1 VTRRTAAVASARPPL
16 AAARVQ
22 FASLPPALPER
33 TMRWLLTMFIA
44 LAVLTALQP
53 WLRRL
58 GIGRLPGD
66 FNFRIGGREY
76 PFPFASTLLMTALVF
91 LIGRLL

>member
-1 VTRRTAAVASARPPL
+1 
-16 AAARVQ
+16 
-22 FASLPPALPER
+22 
-33 TMRWLLTMFIA
+33 MRWLLTMFIA

-66 FNFRIGGREY
+66 VNFRIGGREY
-76 PFPFASTLLMTALVF
+76 SFPFASTVLMTALMF
-91 LIGRLL
+91 LIGRLI

>member
-1 VTRRTAAVASARPPL
+1 
-16 AAARVQ
+16 
-22 FASLPPALPER
+22 
-33 TMRWLLTMFIA
+33 MRWLLTMFIA
-44 LAVLTALQP
+44 LVVLTALQP

-66 FNFRIGGREY
+66 LSLRIRGREVSL
-76 PFPFASTLLMTALVF
+76 PFTSTVVLSVLMF

>member
-1 VTRRTAAVASARPPL
+1 
-16 AAARVQ
+16 
-22 FASLPPALPER
+22 
-33 TMRWLLTMFIA
+33 MRWLLTLFIA

-66 FNFRIGGREY
+66 FSFRIGGREY
-76 PFPFASTLLMTALVF
+76 SFPFASTVLMTVLLFLV
-91 LIGRLL
+91 GKLL

>member
-1 VTRRTAAVASARPPL
+1 
-16 AAARVQ
+16 
-22 FASLPPALPER
+22 
-33 TMRWLLTMFIA
+33 MRWLLTLFIA

-66 FNFRIGGREY
+66 INFRIGSREY
-76 PFPFASTLLMTALVF
+76 SFPFASTALLSFLMF
-91 LIGRLL
+91 LIARFI

>member
-1 VTRRTAAVASARPPL
+1 
-16 AAARVQ
+16 
-22 FASLPPALPER
+22 
-33 TMRWLLTMFIA
+33 MRWLLTMFLA

-66 FNFRIGGREY
+66 LNFRIGGREY
-76 PFPFASTLLMTALVF
+76 SFPFASTVLMTVLLF
-91 LIGRLL
+91 LIGRLI

>member
-1 VTRRTAAVASARPPL
+1 
-16 AAARVQ
+16 
-22 FASLPPALPER
+22 
-33 TMRWLLTMFIA
+33 MRWLLTMFIA

-66 FNFRIGGREY
+66 VNFRIGGREY
-76 PFPFASTLLMTALVF
+76 SFPFASTVLMTVLMF
-91 LIGRLL
+91 LIGRLI